1 MKSKIYRN
9 GSTKKSHTF
18 DQCQTPFYALDPL
31 ISYLPTNCI
40 LWESAAGE
48 GQIAAKLKLSG
59 FRVITTDILTGQN
72 FFETSPPNWGCQV
85 TNPPYSIKYNWLE
98 RSYQLG
104 RPFALLLPLETM
116 GASKGQ
122 KLFERYG
129 IEIIL
134 LDKRINFKMPYKGYG
149 KTGAHFP
156 VAWFTWGLEIG
167 RQIIFG
173 KIRRYEDEQM
183 PLFDTVRPSQMRFY
197 RDRRVEITG
206 LSINGNRSFIK
217 YLDGSTNCV
226 KSEDL
231 HDAA

>member
-1 MKSKIYRN
+1 MKSKIPRS
-9 GSTKKSHTF
+9 GSIKKSHTF
-18 DQCQTPFYALDPL
+18 DRCQTPFYALDPL
-31 ISYLPTNCI
+31 IPYLPTNCI

-48 GQIAAKLKLSG
+48 GQITAKLKLSG
-59 FRVITTDILTGQN
+59 FQVIATDILTAQN

-98 RSYQLG
+98 RSYQLNK
-104 RPFALLLPLETM
+104 PFALLLPLETL
-116 GASKGQ
+116 GAAKGQ
-122 KLFERYG
+122 KLFEHYG

-134 LDKRINFKMPYKGYG
+134 LDKRINFKMPHKGY
-149 KTGAHFP
+149 TGAGAQFP

-167 RQIIFG
+167 QQLTFG
-173 KIRRYEDEQM
+173 KIHRYEDEQM
-183 PLFDTVRPSQMRFY
+183 PLFDTVQPRRMHFY

-217 YLDGSTNCV
+217 YPDNSTTCV

-231 HDAA
+231 YE